1 MNKLII
7 AIATIVSLVP
17 VSAYAEEP
25 TTELGIYLFATE
37 IGGDVE
43 FRNVTV
49 DVDLSFH
56 EIFEHLDIGFM
67 GYFEH
72 RRDKWSF
79 IGDLAYLKFDDD
91 SSASAGPLTVD
102 VNFELENTVLEGFAG
117 YNVLERDYGESKMN
131 LDVLVGARHIL
142 VEFDINSE
150 VLGLGLLPGSRSID
164 EDWIDAV
171 IGVRFR
177 NTYQNGW
184 NSTAWIDAG
193 EGSDSSSYQLMAFV
207 GYQKSDSWKLF
218 GGYRYLHYEYE
229 KGSGTSRFGVDLDY
243 SGPMFGASYRL

>member
-7 AIATIVSLVP
+7 AIATIVSLMP

-37 IGGDVE
+37 ISGDVKI
-43 FRNVTV
+43 RNVTI
-49 DVDLSFH
+49 DVDLSFN
-56 EIFEHLDIGFM
+56 EILDNLDLGFM

-79 IGDLAYLKFDDD
+79 IGDLAYLKIEDDA
-91 SSASAGPLTVD
+91 SASLGPLTLDVD
-102 VNFELENTVLEGFAG
+102 IELEHTVLEVFAG

-131 LDVLVGARHIL
+131 MDVLVGARHIL
-142 VEFDINSE
+142 IESDVSAE
-150 VLGLGLLPGSRSID
+150 VSLLLPFGPRSID
-164 EDWIDAV
+164 EDWTDAV

-184 NSTAWIDAG
+184 SSKVWIDVG

-207 GYQKSDSWKLF
+207 SYQKSDSWKLF
-218 GGYRYLHYEYE
+218 GGYRYLNLEYE

-243 SGPMFGASYRL
+243 SGPMFGASYQL

>member
-7 AIATIVSLVP
+7 AIATIVSLMP

-37 IGGDVE
+37 ISGDVKI
-43 FRNVTV
+43 RNVTI
-49 DVDLSFH
+49 DVDLSFN
-56 EIFEHLDIGFM
+56 EILDNLDLGFM

-79 IGDLAYLKFDDD
+79 IGDLAYLKIGDDA
-91 SSASAGPLTVD
+91 SASFGPLTVD
-102 VNFELENTVLEGFAG
+102 VDIELEHTVLEGFAG

-131 LDVLVGARHIL
+131 MDVLVGARHIL
-142 VEFDINSE
+142 IESDIRSDLSL
-150 VLGLGLLPGSRSID
+150 LGLPSGSRSID
-164 EDWIDAV
+164 EDWTDAV

-184 NSTAWIDAG
+184 GSNVWIDVG
-193 EGSDSSSYQLMAFV
+193 EGSDSSSYQLMALV
-207 GYQKSDSWKLF
+207 NYQKSDSWRLY
-218 GGYRYLHYEYE
+218 GGYRYLNLEYE

-243 SGPMFGASYRL
+243 SGPMFGANYRL